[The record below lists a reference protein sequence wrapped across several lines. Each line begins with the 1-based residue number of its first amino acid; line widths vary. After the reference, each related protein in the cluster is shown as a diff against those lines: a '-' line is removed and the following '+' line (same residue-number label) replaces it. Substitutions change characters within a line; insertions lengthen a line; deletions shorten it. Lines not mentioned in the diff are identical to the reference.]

1 MDMESRHVMDS
12 VSIFHSGFQFQG
24 NAELKKK
31 KFQKLVIKCWNAHT
45 SDPERENRILPITPE
60 NALSTFTSRLHKVKK
75 KKKSER
81 NQYLLILCYIPGTD
95 IL

>member
-1 MDMESRHVMDS
+1 MQS
-12 VSIFHSGFQFQG
+12 
-24 NAELKKK
+24 LKK

-60 NALSTFTSRLHKVKK
+60 NACPLSQAGFTKLKK